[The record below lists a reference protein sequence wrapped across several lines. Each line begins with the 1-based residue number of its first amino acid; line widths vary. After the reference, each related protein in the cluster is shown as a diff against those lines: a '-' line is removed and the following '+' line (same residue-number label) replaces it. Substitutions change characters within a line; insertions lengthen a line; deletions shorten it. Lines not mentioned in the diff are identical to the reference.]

1 MVLPQEHSQKQN
13 NEFSKNGREF
23 IYSLGWRRSISET
36 LSKRFGVD
44 RLIVFDDV
52 AFAVPEAQR
61 PKLHALPGYERILLP
76 ALMLGMEFSGGSA
89 VIVTAPPNIIEM
101 NYTADAKKTLEE
113 RVGHD
118 IGYQI
123 MWQNPKTGELI
134 DLFNLYYRSKEQY
147 LKLSLEYADWLN
159 EEKNRASYSPEA
171 HLEIF
176 ESNLDQITGGKET
189 LVLPFQMTKYHQERF
204 EGLNQKLG
212 GQRLRYPS
220 VPNMDKLRNN
230 LLLSEVRFTNIPY
243 MVGITPDGSRIETLS
258 QLRITEGLGDRLVS
272 NEVSLNKWAEALVSV
287 LDDFFKKG
295 IRPYLKLD
303 SNGVSGLGNLTQS
316 KYPWLYSPEVSF
328 QDKTANLVEI
338 LSSVYP
344 EGAILPAFSVVE
356 EFVVAEKIGG
366 VKYDATVGGLLIDGK
381 FYPMSIFPF
390 GVNEND
396 EYVCGWM
403 SPGAA
408 DLGESEEVWKKMI
421 DAFSRMGEIM
431 AQHGYSNGVLA
442 GDVLLDLQG
451 NLRVHDFNFRRG
463 GRSYFEALVA
473 LEQNP
478 YFECQVEIELPEK
491 LLGLDNRQLTM
502 LYTSLAAKLNEDFG
516 IIPFSTSFGYFGK
529 DHLPNN
535 PDFFKFKL
543 AVPLNLLLGERSGHY
558 NQVLELVKKE
568 FENLSRQLRRYNL
581 EGQTVPNGEILL
593 YIDDTVWPPYSAFT
607 LYEDAKKRLEEMGKE
622 GKDGELS
629 ILDIGTGTGILPI
642 LMQKSLPNCS
652 VVVTDL
658 NPSAVETAYIN
669 WMMNGGNPE
678 KFHSVT
684 GDGLSEEVVSKIQ
697 QHTNEGV
704 GVVVANLPQQPLI
717 DDLDGLATLRMSNPA
732 LWNID
737 PTRDPD
743 GLGIFKAVVGNIH
756 KVTKKGSLA
765 FFSAASKQNFQRARE
780 ILDNLINEGKIESW
794 EIIGER
800 VFPVPDS
807 YDRRL
812 ITHWLER
819 EKQDG
824 IKRIF
829 TAEEVKSQFRIKV
842 PDGKYYYVHYNIL
855 LKR

>member
-1 MVLPQEHSQKQN
+1 
-13 NEFSKNGREF
+13 
-23 IYSLGWRRSISET
+23 
-36 LSKRFGVD
+36 
-44 RLIVFDDV
+44 
-52 AFAVPEAQR
+52 
-61 PKLHALPGYERILLP
+61 
-76 ALMLGMEFSGGSA
+76 MEFPGGST

-101 NYTADAKKTLEE
+101 DYTANAKKTLEE
-113 RVGHD
+113 RVSHD

-134 DLFNLYYRSKEQY
+134 DLFNLYSRSKEQY

-159 EEKNRASYSPEA
+159 EEKNRASYSPET

-176 ESNLDQITGGKET
+176 ERNLDQITGGKKT
-189 LVLPFQMTKYHQERF
+189 LVLPFQMTEYHQKRF
-204 EGLNQKLG
+204 EKLNQELG
-212 GQRLRYPS
+212 EQRLRYPS
-220 VPNMDKLRNN
+220 VPNMDKLTNN
-230 LLLSEVRFTNIPY
+230 LLLREEGFIDIPY

-272 NEVSLNKWAEALVSV
+272 NQASLNKWAEALVSV

-295 IRPYLKLD
+295 IQPYLKLD
-303 SNGVSGLGNLTQS
+303 SKGVSGLGNLATS
-316 KYPWLYSPEVSF
+316 KYPWLYSSEVSF

-366 VKYDATVGGLLIDGK
+366 VKYDATVGGLLIDGN

-403 SPGAA
+403 SPKAE
-408 DLGESEEVWKKMI
+408 DLGESEEVWNRMI
-421 DAFSRMGEIM
+421 NAFSRMGEIM
-431 AQHGYSNGVLA
+431 AQYGYSDGVLA
-442 GDVLLDLQG
+442 GDVLLDSQG
-451 NLRVHDFNFRRG
+451 KLLYIHDFNFRRG

-478 YFECQVEIELPEK
+478 YFEAQVEIELPKE
-491 LLGLDNRQLTM
+491 LLGIDNRQLMM
-502 LYTSLAAKLNEDFG
+502 LYTLLVAKLNEDFG

-529 DHLPNN
+529 EHSQNN

-543 AVPLNLLLGERSGHY
+543 AVPLNLLQGERSEHY
-558 NQVLELVKKE
+558 NQILELVKKE
-568 FENLSRQLRRYNL
+568 FENLSHQLRRYKL
-581 EGQTVPNGEILL
+581 EAQAVPNGEILL
-593 YIDDTVWPPYSAFT
+593 YVDDTVWPPYSAFK
-607 LYEDAKKRLEEMGKE
+607 LYEDAKKRLEEMRKE
-622 GKDGELS
+622 DEDGVLT
-629 ILDIGTGTGILPI
+629 IVDIGTGTGILPI
-642 LMQKSLPNCS
+642 LMQKSLPDCS

-669 WMMNGGNPE
+669 WMMNEGKPE
-678 KFHSVT
+678 KFYSVT
-684 GDGLSEEVVSKIQ
+684 GDGLSEEVVSKIRQ
-697 QHTNEGV
+697 RTNEGID
-704 GVVVANLPQQPLI
+704 VVVANLPQQPLI

-737 PTRDPD
+737 STRDPD
-743 GLGIFKAVVGNIH
+743 GLGIFQAVVGNIDR
-756 KVTKKGSLA
+756 VTKKGSLA
-765 FFSAASKQNFQRARE
+765 FFSAASKQNFERAKE

-807 YDRRL
+807 YDQRL

-819 EKQDG
+819 EKLDG

-829 TAEEVKSQFRIKV
+829 TAEEVKRQFGIEV
-842 PDGKYYYVHYNIL
+842 PEGKYYYVHYNIL